1 MLQSKNKKISIY
13 FFLFL
18 MIATFNNKNLN
29 NVNFA
34 EIKYISI
41 KGLDIINNSQ
51 LENDIKFLI
60 KNNLFFLNKTK
71 VSEVISSNNL
81 VENYSVFKEYPSTL
95 NITINKTI
103 FLAKLKKNN
112 KNFILGSNGKLIEA
126 PNNKIDLPFI
136 FGDFETKNFF
146 ELKKAIDQTD
156 LDYFDLRKLFF
167 FKSGRWDIET
177 KDGLLIKLPKREL
190 TKSLKLLLIFLD
202 EHNEKK
208 INQIDLR
215 QYNQIIINE

>member
-112 KNFILGSNGKLIEA
+112 QNFILGSNGKLIEA
-126 PNNKIDLPFI
+126 SNNEIDLPFI

-146 ELKKAIDQTD
+146 KLKKAIDQTD

>member
-1 MLQSKNKKISIY
+1 
-13 FFLFL
+13 

-112 KNFILGSNGKLIEA
+112 QNFILGSNGKLIEA
-126 PNNKIDLPFI
+126 SNNEIDL
-136 FGDFETKNFF
+136 
-146 ELKKAIDQTD
+146 LKVFQM
-156 LDYFDLRKLFF
+156 F
-167 FKSGRWDIET
+167 
-177 KDGLLIKLPKREL
+177 
-190 TKSLKLLLIFLD
+190 LKEF
-202 EHNEKK
+202 
-208 INQIDLR
+208 
-215 QYNQIIINE
+215 

>member
-1 MLQSKNKKISIY
+1 
-13 FFLFL
+13 
-18 MIATFNNKNLN
+18 MIATFHNKNLN
-29 NVNFA
+29 NINFA
-34 EIKYISI
+34 EIKDISI
-41 KGLDIINNSQ
+41 KGLDASNNSQ

-112 KNFILGSNGKLIEA
+112 QNFILGSNGKLIETS
-126 PNNKIDLPFI
+126 NNKKDLPFI
-136 FGDFETKNFF
+136 FGNFEIKNFF
-146 ELKKAIDQTD
+146 KLKKAIDQTD
-156 LDYFDLRKLFF
+156 LDYFDLKKLLF

-177 KDGLLIKLPKREL
+177 KDGLLIKLPKNEI
-190 TKSLKLLLIFLD
+190 TKSLKLLLTFLD
-202 EHNEKK
+202 KHNEKK

>member
-1 MLQSKNKKISIY
+1 
-13 FFLFL
+13 

-112 KNFILGSNGKLIEA
+112 QNFILGSNGKLIEA
-126 PNNKIDLPFI
+126 SNNEIDLPFI

-146 ELKKAIDQTD
+146 KLKKAIDQTD